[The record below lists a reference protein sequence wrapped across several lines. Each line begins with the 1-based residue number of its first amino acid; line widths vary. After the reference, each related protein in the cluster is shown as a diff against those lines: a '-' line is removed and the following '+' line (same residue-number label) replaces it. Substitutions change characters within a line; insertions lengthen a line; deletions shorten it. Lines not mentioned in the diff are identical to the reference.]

1 MRQGFSFS
9 PTGASRTINCLTM
22 NQTFIYYELMVHISP
37 HDEFELIIPNLEN
50 EDSVTRTFRRLD
62 PERRQAVLDAL
73 FEEASEKGPS
83 RLNIKQVAE
92 RSGASIGSLYQYFG
106 SRENLVRFLVKI
118 AVGSMVELLRVSMVP
133 LRGLPFREALRYYIV
148 EGIRYSQSQKS
159 LTRFLTLSAYQGDE
173 EIGKSVVE
181 PIALV
186 MRETVRDLLK
196 AAVARGELRP
206 DIDLEAAARAVN
218 LLSIGLGDSQI
229 TPSLNTYFQVSGTDV
244 PFERTLDTAL
254 DMVLR
259 GLAAEPSP

>member
-1 MRQGFSFS
+1 
-9 PTGASRTINCLTM
+9 
-22 NQTFIYYELMVHISP
+22 MVHNSAP
-37 HDEFELIIPNLEN
+37 DDFELIIPDLDS

-73 FEEASEKGPS
+73 FEEAAEKGPS

-118 AVGSMVELLRVSMVP
+118 AVGSMVELLRVSMVS
-133 LRGLPFREALRYYIV
+133 LRGLPIREALRYYIV

-173 EIGKSVVE
+173 EIGKTVVQ
-181 PIALV
+181 PIAVV
-186 MRETVRDLLK
+186 MREVVRDLLK

-206 DIDLEAAARAVN
+206 EIDLEAAARAVN
-218 LLSIGLGDSQI
+218 VLIIGLGDSQI
-229 TPSLNTYFQVSGTDV
+229 TPYLNTYFQVSDDKV
-244 PFERTLDTAL
+244 SFERTLDAGL
-254 DMVLR
+254 DMILR
-259 GLAAEPSP
+259 GLAAERSG